1 MQPAS
6 NRKIHSTNR
15 SWACHERGKS
25 LGPRSLAQIIIN
37 ILDRKIIPIN
47 PWGNFLST
55 CIRQSMKTN
64 SGISSLHSQTISV
77 RYYSTGLPNRE
88 SNDLTEKF
96 PFCST
101 VSEGNLGP
109 FLISFSTQQPEP
121 TERKKNT
128 FEESEKS
135 HSNTIGYCN
144 ATEIIAD
151 SLHKDC
157 VRLRSHTRCR
167 KHVTKI

>member
-1 MQPAS
+1 
-6 NRKIHSTNR
+6 
-15 SWACHERGKS
+15 
-25 LGPRSLAQIIIN
+25 
-37 ILDRKIIPIN
+37 
-47 PWGNFLST
+47 
-55 CIRQSMKTN
+55 MKTN

-151 SLHKDC
+151 SL
-157 VRLRSHTRCR
+157 LRTAFVYDRIPDVVNMSQKFNYFWYSFRPQP
-167 KHVTKI
+167 